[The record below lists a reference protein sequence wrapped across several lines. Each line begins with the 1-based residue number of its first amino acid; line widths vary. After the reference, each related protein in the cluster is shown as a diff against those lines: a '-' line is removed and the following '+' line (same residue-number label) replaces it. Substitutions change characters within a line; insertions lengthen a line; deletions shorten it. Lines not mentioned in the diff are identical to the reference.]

1 MALIPSSIESL
12 QQKIKHCLSNMNFII
27 HAEVHKLKIDK
38 FAQWGRIVDT
48 MRVWAERE
56 NTEIIGVS

>member
-1 MALIPSSIESL
+1 
-12 QQKIKHCLSNMNFII
+12 MNFII